1 MESLFKFF
9 YRYRAL
15 TLFLV
20 LEIFCGWMVVHF
32 NTYQGSA
39 FFNSSNVFTGAVLQT
54 TDNIKYYFKLKSINK
69 DLAEE
74 NKELR
79 RQLQESRQ
87 RNTLFEEKTPDTA
100 RIYQY
105 SYITAKVINNSTN
118 KLSNYFTLDKGTED
132 GVRPGMGVLS
142 TSGGVAG
149 RVKACSGHYSTVLSI
164 LNEKWPLSAKIKR
177 GNVDGIVEWK
187 GGDPTEAELT
197 HVGKH
202 HKVFEGDT
210 VVTSGYSSIFP
221 FGIII
226 GKIKSVVDDGEKYN
240 IKVSLATDYTA
251 MSYIYVVTNKM
262 KAERDSLE
270 TEIKSIQE

>member
-1 MESLFKFF
+1 MESLFQFF

-20 LEIFCGWMVVHF
+20 LEIFCGWMVVSF
-32 NTYQGSA
+32 NTYQGSS
-39 FFNSSNVFTGAVLQT
+39 FFNSSNVFTGSVLQT
-54 TDNIKYYFKLKSINK
+54 TDNIKYYFKLRTINR
-69 DLAEE
+69 DLAED

-79 RQLQESRQ
+79 RQLQQ
-87 RNTLFEEKTPDTA
+87 ANQKNILAEEKTPDTA
-100 RIYQY
+100 RIYQF
-105 SYITAKVINNSTN
+105 SYVTAKVINNSTN
-118 KLSNYFTLDKGTED
+118 KLSNYFTLDKGSED
-132 GVRPGMGVLS
+132 GIQPGMGVLS
-142 TSGGVAG
+142 TNGGVAG
-149 RVKACSGHYSTVLSI
+149 RVKACSKHYSTVLSI

-210 VVTSGYSSIFP
+210 IVTSGYSSIFP
-221 FGIII
+221 YGIMI
-226 GKIKSVVDDGEKYN
+226 GRIKTVVDDGEKYI

-251 MSYIYVVTNKM
+251 MSYIYVVKNKM
-262 KAERDSLE
+262 KEERDSLE
-270 TEIKSIQE
+270 TTIKSVQE

>member
-1 MESLFKFF
+1 MQSLFQFF
-9 YRYRAL
+9 YRHRAL
-15 TLFLV
+15 ILFLV
-20 LEIFCGWMVVHF
+20 LEVFCGWMVVNF
-32 NTYQGSA
+32 NTYQGSS

-54 TDNIKYYFKLKSINK
+54 TDNIKYYFKLRSING

-74 NKELR
+74 NNQLR
-79 RQLQESRQ
+79 RQLQEARQ
-87 RNTLFEEKTPDTA
+87 KTILLDEKVADTA

-105 SYITAKVINNSTN
+105 TYVTAKVINNSTN
-118 KLSNYFTLDKGTED
+118 KLSNYFTIDKGTED
-132 GVRPGMGVLS
+132 GIQPGMGVLS
-142 TSGGVAG
+142 TNGGVAG

-187 GGDPTEAELT
+187 GGDATEAELT

-221 FGIII
+221 FGVMI
-226 GKIKSVVDDGEKYN
+226 GKIKSVVDDGEKYI
-240 IKVSLATDYTA
+240 IKVTLSTDYTA
-251 MSYIYVVTNKM
+251 MSYVYAVNNKM
-262 KAERDSLE
+262 KTERDSLE
-270 TEIKSIQE
+270 IQVNSIRE

>member
-20 LEIFCGWMVVHF
+20 LEIFCGWMVVNF
-32 NTYQGSA
+32 NTYQGSS

-54 TDNIKYYFKLKSINK
+54 TDNIKYYFKLRSINY

-79 RQLQESRQ
+79 RQLQEARQ
-87 RNTLFEEKTPDTA
+87 RNILLDEKTPDTA

-105 SYITAKVINNSTN
+105 SFVTAKVINNSTN
-118 KLSNYFTLDKGTED
+118 KLSNYFTLDKGSQD
-132 GVRPGMGVLS
+132 GVQPGMGVLS

-187 GGDPTEAELT
+187 GGDATEAELT

-221 FGIII
+221 YGIMI
-226 GKIKSVVDDGEKYN
+226 GRIKSVVDDGEKYI
-240 IKVSLATDYTA
+240 IKVNLATDYTA
-251 MSYIYVVTNKM
+251 MSYVYVVKNKM

-270 TEIKSIQE
+270 TEINSVQE

>member
-20 LEIFCGWMVVHF
+20 LEIFCGWMVVSF
-32 NTYQGSA
+32 NTYQGSS

-54 TDNIKYYFKLKSINK
+54 TDNIKYYFKLRSINL

-74 NKELR
+74 NKELH

-87 RNTLFEEKTPDTA
+87 RNILLDEKTPDTA

-105 SYITAKVINNSTN
+105 SFVTAKVINNSTN

-132 GVRPGMGVLS
+132 GVQPGMGVLS
-142 TSGGVAG
+142 TTGGVAG
-149 RVKACSGHYSTVLSI
+149 RVKACSDHYSTVLSI

-187 GGDPTEAELT
+187 GGNATEAELT

-221 FGIII
+221 YGIVI
-226 GKIKSVVDDGEKYN
+226 GRIKSVVDDGEKYI
-240 IKVSLATDYTA
+240 IKVNLATDYTA
-251 MSYIYVVTNKM
+251 MSYVYVVKNKM

-270 TEIKSIQE
+270 TDINSIQH

>member
-20 LEIFCGWMVVHF
+20 LEIFCGWMVVSF
-32 NTYQGSA
+32 NTYQGSS
-39 FFNSSNVFTGAVLQT
+39 FFNSSNVFTGSVLKV
-54 TDNIKYYFKLKSINK
+54 TDNIKYYFKLRTINK

-74 NKELR
+74 NTQLR
-79 RQLQESRQ
+79 RQLQEARQ
-87 RNTLFEEKTPDTA
+87 RVTLADEKTSDTA
-100 RIYQY
+100 KIYQY
-105 SYITAKVINNSTN
+105 SFVTAKVINNSTN

-142 TSGGVAG
+142 TTGGVAG
-149 RVKACSGHYSTVLSI
+149 RVKACSRHYSTVLSI

-187 GGDPTEAELT
+187 GGNATEAELT

-221 FGIII
+221 YGIMI
-226 GKIKSVVDDGEKYN
+226 GRIKSVVDDGEKYN

-270 TEIKSIQE
+270 TDINSIQE

>member
-20 LEIFCGWMVVHF
+20 LEIFCGWMVVSF
-32 NTYQGSA
+32 NTYQGSS
-39 FFNSSNVFTGAVLQT
+39 FFNSSNVFTGSVLRV
-54 TDNIKYYFKLKSINK
+54 TDNIKYYFKLRTINK

-74 NKELR
+74 NTQLR
-79 RQLQESRQ
+79 RQLQEARQ
-87 RNTLFEEKTPDTA
+87 RVTLADERTSDTA
-100 RIYQY
+100 KIYQY
-105 SYITAKVINNSTN
+105 SFVTAKVINNSTN
-118 KLSNYFTLDKGTED
+118 KLSNYFTLDKGTDD
-132 GVRPGMGVLS
+132 GVQPGMGVLS

-149 RVKACSGHYSTVLSI
+149 RVKACSKHYSTVLSI

-187 GGDPTEAELT
+187 GGDATEAELT

-221 FGIII
+221 YGIMI
-226 GKIKSVVDDGEKYN
+226 GRIKSVVDDGEKYN

-270 TEIKSIQE
+270 TDIKSIQE